1 MRIGFLTNVYP
12 FKKQSQ
18 SSSFYQWLKEKKQ
31 DVILIAC
38 HSEGYHYDKK
48 LKVLT
53 LPFQNLNDVM
63 KLGEY
68 HFEILQATFDDP
80 LINLCSTQ
88 LKLPVFRKDMIQN
101 KFEDIFNHYQDA
113 LETYYICS
121 VDLQKKYAKLMIQ
134 MNPNLTK
141 EIKVTLDDYV
151 QYGLRKG
158 ITITKKQLHSFEEHI
173 DSEQLYQ
180 RCLRKLSLKDRT
192 IYEMRK
198 WLKETELAD
207 YQEVNA
213 LMDKLVKKG
222 YLDDEKLCME
232 QIQALSNSLYGPK
245 QIISKL
251 KQRGL
256 KEDCILACMEQSKL
270 KEYEYALSYA
280 TKALKQSQ
288 KSSVTKTK
296 NTIRNKLMTRGY
308 SNSTIEK
315 VVSELDYSS
324 NKENEDVLLE
334 KLIQKAIKRYERK
347 YSGYDLKTRIY
358 RYCLT
363 QGFHSEDIS
372 TLMDRMEWS
381 HDEDK

>member
-38 HSEGYHYDKK
+38 YSEAYNYDKYH
-48 LKVLT
+48 KVLS

-63 KLGEY
+63 ELKEL
-68 HFEILQATFDDP
+68 HFDLLQATFDDP

-88 LKLPVFRKDMIQN
+88 LKLPVFTKEMIQN

-134 MNPNLTK
+134 INPNLTK

-158 ITITKKQLHSFEEHI
+158 ITLSKEQLHNFEEHI

-251 KQRGL
+251 KQRGI

-372 TLMDRMEWS
+372 ALMDRMEWS
-381 HDEDK
+381 HDED

>member
-31 DVILIAC
+31 DVIMIAC
-38 HSEGYHYDKK
+38 YSEAYNYDKHH
-48 LKVLT
+48 KVLS

-63 KLGEY
+63 ELKEL
-68 HFEILQATFDDP
+68 HFDLLQSTFDDP

-101 KFEDIFNHYQDA
+101 KFEDIFNHYQDT

-158 ITITKKQLHSFEEHI
+158 ITLSKEQLHNFEEHI

-363 QGFHSEDIS
+363 QGFHSEDINA
-372 TLMDRMEWS
+372 LMDRMERS
-381 HDEDK
+381 YDED

>member
-12 FKKQSQ
+12 LDKQSRI
-18 SSSFYQWLKEKKQ
+18 SSFYKWLKENKQ

-38 HSEGYHYDKK
+38 YSDTYNYDKYH
-48 LKVLT
+48 KVLS

-63 KLGEY
+63 ELKEFRFDL
-68 HFEILQATFDDP
+68 LQATFDNP
-80 LINLCSTQ
+80 LIDLCNTQ
-88 LKLPVFRKDMIQN
+88 LELPVFSKEVIQN
-101 KFEDIFNHYQDA
+101 KFEDIYDQYQDA
-113 LETYYICS
+113 LESYYIRS
-121 VDLQKKYAKLMIQ
+121 VDLQKKYAKLVIEI
-134 MNPNLTK
+134 NPNLTK
-141 EIKVTLDDYV
+141 EIQVTLDDYV

-158 ITITKKQLHSFEEHI
+158 ITITKKQLHIFEKHI

-213 LMDKLVKKG
+213 LIDKLIQKG
-222 YLDDEKLCME
+222 YLDDEKLCIE

-251 KQRGL
+251 KQHGI
-256 KEDCILACMEQSKL
+256 KEDCILACMEQSKI
-270 KEYEYALSYA
+270 KEYDYALAYA

-288 KSSVTKTK
+288 KSSVIKTK

-308 SNSTIEK
+308 SNSVIDK
-315 VVSELDYSS
+315 VILELDYSS

-334 KLIQKAIKRYERK
+334 KLIKKAIKRYERK
-347 YSGYDLKTRIY
+347 YQGYDLKTRIY

-372 TLMDRMEWS
+372 VLMDRMEWS
-381 HDEDK
+381 HDED

>member
-1 MRIGFLTNVYP
+1 MRIGFLTNAYP
-12 FKKQSQ
+12 FDKQSQ
-18 SSSFYQWLKEKKQ
+18 ISSFYQWVKEKQ
-31 DVILIAC
+31 QEVIVIAC
-38 HSEGYHYDKK
+38 FSDSYVYDKK
-48 LKVLT
+48 SNILS
-53 LPFQNLNDVM
+53 LPFKNLNDVM
-63 KLGEY
+63 ELGEF
-68 HFEILQATFDDP
+68 HFDLLQATFDDP
-80 LINLCSTQ
+80 LINLCKTQ
-88 LKLPVFRKDMIQN
+88 LKLPVFEKEILQCN
-101 KFEDIFNHYQDA
+101 FNDVFKKYQDA
-113 LETYYICS
+113 LESYCICS
-121 VDLQKKYAKLMIQ
+121 VDLQKKYVKLVIQ
-134 MNPNLTK
+134 LNPTLSK
-141 EIKVTLDDYV
+141 EIKITLDDYV

-158 ITITKKQLHSFEEHI
+158 IAITKEQLHSFEEHI

-198 WLKETELAD
+198 WLKETELVE

-213 LMDKLVKKG
+213 LIDKLIQKG

-251 KQRGL
+251 KQRGV

-270 KEYEYALSYA
+270 KEYEFALAYA
-280 TKALKQSQ
+280 TKALRQSQ

-308 SNSTIEK
+308 SNNTIEK

-334 KLIQKAIKRYERK
+334 KLVKKAMKRYERK
-347 YSGYDLKTRIY
+347 YRGYDLKTRIY

-363 QGFHSEDIS
+363 QGFHSEDINAV
-372 TLMDRMEWS
+372 MDRMEWS
-381 HDEDK
+381 HDED

>member
-1 MRIGFLTNVYP
+1 MRIGFLTNAYP
-12 FKKQSQ
+12 FDKQSQ
-18 SSSFYQWLKEKKQ
+18 ISSFYQWVKEKQ
-31 DVILIAC
+31 QEVIVIAC
-38 HSEGYHYDKK
+38 FSDSYVYDKK
-48 LKVLT
+48 SNVLS
-53 LPFQNLNDVM
+53 LPFKNLNDVM
-63 KLGEY
+63 ELGEF
-68 HFEILQATFDDP
+68 HFDLLQATFDDP
-80 LINLCSTQ
+80 LINLCKTQ
-88 LKLPVFRKDMIQN
+88 LKLPVFEKEILQCN
-101 KFEDIFNHYQDA
+101 FNDVFKKYQDA
-113 LETYYICS
+113 LESYCICS
-121 VDLQKKYAKLMIQ
+121 VNLQKKYVKLVIQ
-134 MNPNLTK
+134 LNPTLSK
-141 EIKVTLDDYV
+141 EIKITLDDYV

-158 ITITKKQLHSFEEHI
+158 IAITKEQLHSFEEHI

-198 WLKETELAD
+198 WLKETELVE

-213 LMDKLVKKG
+213 LIDKLIQKG

-251 KQRGL
+251 KQRGV

-270 KEYEYALSYA
+270 KEYEFALAYA
-280 TKALKQSQ
+280 TKVLRQSQ

-308 SNSTIEK
+308 SNNTIEK

-334 KLIQKAIKRYERK
+334 KLVKKAMKRYERK
-347 YSGYDLKTRIY
+347 YRGYDLKTRIY

-363 QGFHSEDIS
+363 QGFHSEDIN
-372 TLMDRMEWS
+372 TVMDRMEWS
-381 HDEDK
+381 HDED

>member
-31 DVILIAC
+31 DVIMIAC
-38 HSEGYHYDKK
+38 YSEAYNYDKHH
-48 LKVLT
+48 KVLS

-63 KLGEY
+63 ELKEL
-68 HFEILQATFDDP
+68 HFDLLQSTFDDP

-101 KFEDIFNHYQDA
+101 KFEDIFNHYQDT

-158 ITITKKQLHSFEEHI
+158 ITLSKEQLHNFEEHI

-334 KLIQKAIKRYERK
+334 ELIQKAIKRYERK

-363 QGFHSEDIS
+363 QGFHSEDINA
-372 TLMDRMEWS
+372 LMDRMEWS
-381 HDEDK
+381 YDED

>member
-158 ITITKKQLHSFEEHI
+158 ITLSKEQLHNFEEHI

-372 TLMDRMEWS
+372 ALMDRMEWS
-381 HDEDK
+381 YDED